1 MTPMRNSS
9 LKHNLPPDTPR
20 TSRSPSAKENIPMRS
35 RSASPRKALQPISA
49 TNIQPSDLV
58 RQDSTDDLLS
68 HSKRVLHS
76 LHQDNQQLKSR
87 VSALELANANL
98 VLENRAKIDTLQL
111 ELEKLIS
118 ENHRLE
124 EQLQT
129 AKADMS
135 NALTSPVRATDDGEL
150 ARLSDELAWH
160 AKLHLY
166 AEKERLRLLDLLEF
180 AGREGKFVVREY
192 VGLKQRLSKMS
203 LKSTVSNG
211 SGWNLI

>member
-1 MTPMRNSS
+1 MTPMRTSS
-9 LKHNLPPDTPR
+9 LKHNLPDPPR
-20 TSRSPSAKENIPMRS
+20 TPRSPSFKENIPARS
-35 RSASPRKALQPISA
+35 KSASPRKPLQPSSA

-58 RQDSTDDLLS
+58 RQDSTEDFLS
-68 HSKRVLHS
+68 HSKKILHS
-76 LHQDNQQLKSR
+76 LHHDNQQLKSR

-98 VLENRAKIDTLQL
+98 VSENRARIDALQL
-111 ELEKLIS
+111 ELEKLVS

-124 EQLQT
+124 EQLQAT
-129 AKADMS
+129 KAEAS
-135 NALTSPVRATDDGEL
+135 IALTSPIRTRDDGEL
-150 ARLSDELAWH
+150 ARLSEELAWH

-192 VGLKQRLSKMS
+192 VGLKEKFSKMS
-203 LKSTVSNG
+203 LKSAASNG

>member
-1 MTPMRNSS
+1 
-9 LKHNLPPDTPR
+9 
-20 TSRSPSAKENIPMRS
+20 MRS